1 MKLAIIGF
9 GEFGLEIFEL
19 AERINNC
26 QHLWKEI
33 VFVETEAVRDK
44 RVIEENKFWLYCTPE
59 EYECV
64 IAVGEVYLR
73 EKIYK
78 KYKQRGYRFATL
90 IDSRASVSRSAKVK
104 EGCLIFPFV
113 YVAHDCYVAENTI
126 LHAHSIIEN
135 DCIIGQHCFIS
146 LGAFV
151 GACTEIGEVVFVG
164 PNTTVRDKIK
174 IGHYTIIGMGSVVI
188 HNIGSKEVWVG
199 NPAKFIRENK
209 DFKIGLVGKGNP
221 RF

>member
-1 MKLAIIGF
+1 MNLAIIGF
-9 GEFGLEIFEL
+9 GEFGIEVLEM
-19 AERINNC
+19 AERINTNKHC
-26 QHLWKEI
+26 WEKI
-33 VFVETEAVRDK
+33 FFVEIDSIQDDMVM
-44 RVIEENKFWLYCTPE
+44 EEELFFHNCIPD
-59 EYECV
+59 EYECT

-90 IDSRASVSRSAKVK
+90 IDSMASVSRSAKVK

-174 IGHYTIIGMGSVVI
+174 IGHYTIIGMGSVVT
-188 HNIGSKEVWVG
+188 HNIGSKVVWVG

-209 DFKIGLVGKGNP
+209 DFKIGLVGKGHP